1 MRSVF
6 KFMLVAFV
14 ASLAFVSCDK
24 KDQPQKEK
32 EKEKEEQKEEEGNK
46 EQEGTQEPEQEE
58 VKLAI
63 DGKFGEW
70 ADIEA
75 VEGDGAIL
83 LTKAQADAKKLYF
96 YLEADLAEMVNE
108 KHDFAN
114 KLYLCLD
121 CGGGA
126 NSIGYWGGE
135 EGCSYD
141 AMYEIWLMT
150 NGGTTMA
157 NWDTGFAG
165 KAKIEDGVYKAE
177 IAYPRSANE
186 AFEAKTIWY
195 GIYVTDTICDG
206 SYPDEVYG
214 GGDLIGLAPA
224 EGEDMAKMK

>member
-1 MRSVF
+1 
-6 KFMLVAFV
+6 MLVAFV

-83 LTKAQADAKKLYF
+83 LTKAQADANKLYF
-96 YLEADLAEMVNE
+96 YLEADLALMENE
-108 KHDFAN
+108 KFAFAN
-114 KLYLCLD
+114 YLHLYISCTPD
-121 CGGGA
+121 A
-126 NSIGYWGGE
+126 TESVSYWGGE
-135 EGCSYD
+135 GGSTYD
-141 AMYEIWLMT
+141 VVYQIWLMQ
-150 NGGTTMA
+150 NGAATLA

-165 KAKIEDGVYKAE
+165 KGKIEDGVYKAE

-186 AFEAKTIWY
+186 AFKAKVVQY
-195 GIYVTDTICDG
+195 GLYLTDAFCDTSSG
-206 SYPDEVYG
+206 SEEWG
-214 GGDLIGLAPA
+214 GGEYIGQAPV
-224 EGEDMAKMK
+224 EGEDMASVN